1 MSTVLLNHAG
11 SVAPH
16 LRLLAAHCDSDHEAA
31 AAWQAWRDS
40 VDIEHLTWPE
50 LQVLP
55 VLNGP
60 RIEEWLA
67 DDPAGGVLKG
77 IVRRAWSEAQV
88 RLGLAREAVNC
99 LKQAGC
105 GSVTMIGA
113 VGANLRSLG
122 STAIRPVLE
131 LRLLLSRHDLTL
143 AGQALEAEGW
153 QPRDKTPT
161 GDWLDR
167 MSNVLYNRNGTRLY
181 LHWRVLE
188 VEARHV
194 AACERE
200 FLSEHETVEAI
211 GTEFRILSREHAL
224 LEALTDRTDTM
235 DALAWQA
242 DAALLCREPIDWTS
256 WSAMAR
262 RFQPSAF
269 ERLQELRA
277 MGLDVP
283 ELRSPSGWLDR
294 LSSGGLLDS
303 WRQAA
308 RSWARRISASVEKA

>member
-1 MSTVLLNHAG
+1 MSALLNHAG
-11 SVAPH
+11 TIPPH
-16 LRLLAAHCDSDHEAA
+16 LRLLAAQCDSDQEAA
-31 AAWQAWRDS
+31 ARWQAWRDS

-50 LQVLP
+50 LQILP
-55 VLNGP
+55 ILNGP
-60 RIEEWLA
+60 RMEEWLA

-88 RLGLAREAVNC
+88 RLGLAREAANC

-122 STAIRPVLE
+122 STAIRPILE
-131 LRLLLSRHDLTL
+131 LRMLVSRHDLAL
-143 AGQALEAEGW
+143 AGAALEAEGW
-153 QPRDKTPT
+153 QPRDRIPT

-167 MSNVLYNRNGTRLY
+167 MTYVLYNRNGTRLY
-181 LHWRVLE
+181 LHWRVLQ
-188 VEARHV
+188 VDARRV

-200 FLSEHETVEAI
+200 FLSEQQVVEAI
-211 GTEFRILSREHAL
+211 GTEFRILSRGQAL
-224 LEALTDRTDTM
+224 LEALTERTDTM

-242 DAALLCREPIDWTS
+242 DAALLCREPIDWAR
-256 WSAMAR
+256 WSTLATR
-262 RFQPSAF
+262 YQPRAF
-269 ERLQELRA
+269 ERLPELRA

-283 ELRSPSGWLDR
+283 ELRAPSAWVALLSPGEFLNI
-294 LSSGGLLDS
+294 

-308 RSWARRISASVEKA
+308 RGWARRISASVGRV